1 METLVIVLLGII
13 IMLLIQWINIL
24 LQRLKNAEKMRLE
37 LNRELRKRGYIS
49 TYDYEFHKL
58 RLEECE
64 NSK

>member
-64 NSK
+64 KSK